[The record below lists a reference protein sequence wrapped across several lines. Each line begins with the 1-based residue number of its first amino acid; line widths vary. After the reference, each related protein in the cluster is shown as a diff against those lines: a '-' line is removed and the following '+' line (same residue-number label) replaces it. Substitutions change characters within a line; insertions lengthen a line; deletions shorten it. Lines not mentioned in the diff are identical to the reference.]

1 MMQSQKSE
9 RRSRKAKPAAET
21 LEARSLLTGG
31 AGNTFAL
38 ESVTI
43 PSAGGTVNVPFTIDS
58 RNFTLPRGKFALGVD
73 VAPASGSSV
82 KPLIT
87 EIISPTGN
95 PVSQAFHSIYNPNLT
110 HLQVASGKGT
120 SAVLT
125 PIAMIPGQPNTP
137 VTYQVQITAEGG
149 TSGSVLVDFY
159 LPGDVNGT
167 GTVTKQDVQEVRSLV
182 GTRANSKRYNF
193 QADTNRDGRIGLIDV
208 AYTRQNLGVSTNLL
222 PFVSAQ
228 LNPATDTSYP
238 SRLTTDQVIQFNG
251 QASPYATVTFTSPK
265 NDFSPITTT
274 TNAQGNYTVNVP
286 LVQGMNYFNVASTD
300 LFGQHI
306 TGSVT
311 PVQYVDPKVVNFQ
324 DSLTTDPPSGSASN
338 PGDPPPASTS
348 NSLTPPSSLNG
359 HPKLIELWLRREMK
373 IIKASSGGSGGTTG

>member
-1 MMQSQKSE
+1 MMQSQKSK

-43 PSAGGTVNVPFTIDS
+43 PSAGGTVNVPFTIDP
-58 RNFTLPRGKFALGVD
+58 RNFTLPKGKFALGVD

-82 KPLIT
+82 KPLIS

-95 PVSQAFHSIYNPNLT
+95 PVSQAFHSIYNPHLT

-125 PIAMIPGQPNTP
+125 PIVMIPGQPNTP

-238 SRLTTDQVIQFNG
+238 SRLTTDQIIQFNG
-251 QASPYATVTFTSPK
+251 QASPYATVSFTSP
-265 NDFSPITTT
+265 NNSFSAITTN
-274 TNAQGNYTVNVP
+274 TNAQGNYTVNIP
-286 LVQGMNYFNVASTD
+286 LVQGMNYFNVGSTD

-324 DSLTTDPPSGSASN
+324 DSLTTTPPASTSTTSTT
-338 PGDPPPASTS
+338 PPASTS
-348 NSLTPPSSLNG
+348 NSLTPPSSLTG
-359 HPKLIELWLRREMK
+359 HPKLIALWQQREMK
-373 IIKASSGGSGGTTG
+373 IIKASSGGSAGKKG